1 MTLSHSISGSVV
13 VDSKCDCI
21 FYSSPRMKSKHG
33 QKDLTKAEVI
43 FKTAKLFKTS
53 LLLVCFYA
61 LCPSQSK
68 KKSDMLEQINL
79 KIAFIKI
86 WSNKICI
93 NN

>member
-61 LCPSQSK
+61 LCPVKVK
-68 KKSDMLEQINL
+68 KNQTC
-79 KIAFIKI
+79 
-86 WSNKICI
+86 SNKVIRLQRSGI
-93 NN
+93 DTIKYHT